1 MEEDSKLTGTEFQV
15 ELLKRMGYKEES
27 PRCENCKHYRYSACD
42 DSECL
47 LIPLMSMK
55 IHDDAYCDYYKA
67 KDNLAL
73 RKE

>member
-1 MEEDSKLTGTEFQV
+1 MKEDFKLTGPEFQV
-15 ELLKRMGYKEES
+15 ELLRRMGYKEES

-73 RKE
+73 

>member
-1 MEEDSKLTGTEFQV
+1 MEEDFKLTSPEFQV
-15 ELLKRMGYKEES
+15 ELLRRMGYKEES
-27 PRCENCKHYRYSACD
+27 SRCENCKHYRYSACD

-73 RKE
+73 